1 MSTDSEKHVD
11 GQSKL
16 ERALAAMQAG
26 DLESARR
33 QLLGLSDDMAT
44 KVNIQYYADAGD
56 ALLKAT

>member
-1 MSTDSEKHVD
+1 MTTDSEKHVD

-16 ERALAAMQAG
+16 ERALAAVQAG

-44 KVNIQYYADAGD
+44 KVNIQYYADAED